1 MRRIKF
7 IIVYTKRGL
16 KLRSK
21 QSLRIIYKNNKNK
34 ILKNRR
40 TFVMDIFNSFFFLEN
55 FLGHFTLSVIFLT
68 LLGRHRKSA

>member
-16 KLRSK
+16 KVRSK

-40 TFVMDIFNSFFFLEN
+40 TFVMDIFNSFFF
-55 FLGHFTLSVIFLT
+55 FPKIFLDT
-68 LLGRHRKSA
+68 LLCPSFFLPS

>member
-34 ILKNRR
+34 IFKNRR
-40 TFVMDIFNSFFFLEN
+40 TYVMDIFNSFFF
-55 FLGHFTLSVIFLT
+55 SKIFLDT
-68 LLGRHRKSA
+68 LLCPSFFLPS